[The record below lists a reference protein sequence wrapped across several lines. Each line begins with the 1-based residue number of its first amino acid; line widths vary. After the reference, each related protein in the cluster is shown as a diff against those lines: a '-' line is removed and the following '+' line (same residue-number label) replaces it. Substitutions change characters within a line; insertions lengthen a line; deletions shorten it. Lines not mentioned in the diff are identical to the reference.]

1 MKYSILIPFHRNKN
15 LLYQCLNS
23 ILSTTP
29 DSVSILVLCNN
40 EDRNEIDINSKSG
53 RVTIKKFNRTI
64 PYPQIINI
72 GAKAVSSDGLFFI
85 DSDTVCIGNW
95 FYEMTRVFESN
106 ENIGIVGANILNT
119 MDGTISDL
127 GLNFDGYSWIH
138 PHKKRHI
145 DFELVRTRE
154 FQCLCSA
161 CCLVKR
167 DMFLQ
172 MGGFEERLPY
182 TYCDIDYCLRLQDIN
197 KKVIGCAEA
206 KVYHFGG
213 SHFNNN
219 VGLRN
224 DSRGKLILMNASR
237 ISNATDCFFE
247 ENYSFFQ
254 KKYDICPNYIFVDI
268 STVSDT
274 KFYTTK
280 IKELLKTNIIGEYS
294 FRQTQR
300 DMGNLNLSLII
311 PADLYISSVPII
323 FLTDVY
329 SSLTDNALWM
339 ALRANENDIVID
351 RHTNIEL
358 LSKLLKNRK

>member
-1 MKYSILIPFHRNKN
+1 MNYSILIPFHRNKN

-29 DSVSILVLCNN
+29 DQISILVLCNN
-40 EDRNEIDINSKSG
+40 EDQNEINIDIKSE
-53 RVTIKKFNRTI
+53 RVTIKKFNKSI

-72 GAKAVSSDGLFFI
+72 GAKFVSADGLFFI

-95 FYEMTRVFESN
+95 FYAMTRVFESD
-106 ENIGIVGANILNT
+106 ENIGIVGANIINT

-138 PHKKRHI
+138 PHKKRSI

-167 DMFLQ
+167 EIFLK

-182 TYCDIDYCLRLQDIN
+182 TYCDIDYCLRLQDFN

-213 SHFNNN
+213 SRFHNNI
-219 VGLRN
+219 GLRN
-224 DSRGKLILMNASR
+224 DSRGKLILLNATR
-237 ISNATDCFFE
+237 ISNAADCFFE
-247 ENYSFFQ
+247 ENYCFF
-254 KKYDICPNYIFVDI
+254 KKIYEICPNYIFVDT
-268 STVSDT
+268 STVSNP
-274 KFYTTK
+274 KYYAAK
-280 IKELLKTNIIGEYS
+280 IKELLNTNIIGEYS

-300 DMGNLNLSLII
+300 DMESLNLSLII
-311 PADLYISSVPII
+311 PSDLYMSSVPII
-323 FLTDVY
+323 FLTDLY
-329 SSLTDNALWM
+329 SSLKGNSLWM
-339 ALRANENDIVID
+339 ALRANGNDIVID
-351 RHTNIEL
+351 RHANIEL
-358 LSKLLKNRK
+358 LSNLLKYRE